1 MESWTAFGIL
11 AVNGISDWRKGEI
24 CLIPTAAAGFA
35 GILWQLIAR
44 REEGVGLLL
53 SVLLLAALSRM
64 TEGRIGM
71 GDGIAVGAAGIWMG
85 FYSILRV
92 LIWGLLMAAGAAMIL
107 LMRKSKRKELPL
119 VPFLAAAFMTERIW
133 VIL

>member
-53 SVLLLAALSRM
+53 SVLPGLLLAALSRM

-92 LIWGLLMAAGAAMIL
+92 LIWGLLMAAGAAMQ
-107 LMRKSKRKELPL
+107 KSKRKELPL
-119 VPFLAAAFMTERIW
+119 VPFLAAAFLTERIW

>member
-35 GILWQLIAR
+35 GILWQLS
-44 REEGVGLLL
+44 GLPG
-53 SVLLLAALSRM
+53 LLLAALSRM

-71 GDGIAVGAAGIWMG
+71 GDGIAVSAAGIWMG

-119 VPFLAAAFMTERIW
+119 VPFLAAAFLTERIW